1 MVKQV
6 VRYKYRIYPNKEQE
20 QKIKSFCGASRWLWN
35 KFLAKE
41 IAYYKE
47 TKQFHWFV
55 GMNKFIKPMKDENTW
70 LKEIPSQIPQQVGRK
85 LETVLKHKFSFGRGF
100 PQFKKKR
107 DGVGSYSLPQ
117 TNNHIRLHEKHIQL
131 PKLGLVRIKLHR
143 ELPEEI
149 KSVTVIQDEDRYYV
163 SLITQVNKQD
173 QLREIPK
180 SDAVGI
186 DMGLSDFI
194 TTSDGEIIDNLK
206 PFKKKQRRLKI
217 RQRRLSK
224 KASKSNNRTKA
235 RKQVYR
241 IHRKIREQRK
251 DFHHKTA
258 NNLLKDYDLVCI
270 EDLNVKGL
278 MRTKLAKSIQDS
290 GWSSFRQILEY
301 KATLQGK
308 SVISIGRFD
317 PSSKTCNSCGNKKD
331 MPLNIR
337 VYKCECGHVMSRDL
351 NAALNILDWGYKQ
364 YTVGTTEIYASQIRT
379 HKTSNAK
386 APMASSGEEAKSSL
400 EAW

>member
-1 MVKQV
+1 
-6 VRYKYRIYPNKEQE
+6 
-20 QKIKSFCGASRWLWN
+20 
-35 KFLAKE
+35 
-41 IAYYKE
+41 
-47 TKQFHWFV
+47 
-55 GMNKFIKPMKDENTW
+55 
-70 LKEIPSQIPQQVGRK
+70 
-85 LETVLKHKFSFGRGF
+85 
-100 PQFKKKR
+100 
-107 DGVGSYSLPQ
+107 
-117 TNNHIRLHEKHIQL
+117 
-131 PKLGLVRIKLHR
+131 
-143 ELPEEI
+143 
-149 KSVTVIQDEDRYYV
+149 
-163 SLITQVNKQD
+163 
-173 QLREIPK
+173 EIPK

-224 KASKSNNRTKA
+224 KASKSNNRSKA

-258 NNLLKDYDLVCI
+258 NNLLKDYDLICI

-290 GWSSFRQILEY
+290 GWSSFQQILEY
-301 KATLQGK
+301 KATLLGK
-308 SVISIGRFD
+308 SVASIGRFD
-317 PSSKTCNSCGNKKD
+317 PSSKTCNGCGNKKD

-337 VYKCECGHVMSRDL
+337 VYKCECGHEMSRDL
-351 NAALNILDWGYKQ
+351 NAALNILDWGYDQ
-364 YTVGTTEIYASQIRT
+364 YTVGTTEIYASQIRA